1 MIMNKTLSITVI
13 SVFFLLGP
21 FCGLCSGFS
30 FSGFLGPDKEDMD
43 FVNSAGVVEKFA
55 KSKGTKSQD
64 SQSLVSPLVK
74 RAGDFALYLDPPP
87 PKVTR
92 KSRQTRTK
100 KGGPAP
106 KVQPKKVSARFDLI
120 ATSYYAAHPEKSI
133 ALINQ
138 PGKGFSWVR
147 QGGKV
152 GYLIIEEI
160 KGGVVVIRDGDRTY
174 EVEAKRKP
182 YRNLVRG
189 KGPSISEITPIK
201 KEATDV
207 AAAESS
213 ETYGMSQEEIEMTER
228 IFAELEA
235 MSMQTEAGLDPSAK
249 SKELIEE
256 LISGLESIRID
267 NKEAKMLENLGE
279 ELKGARRDPNRLRK
293 LRKERVKKRKELI
306 KKGKFGKADN
316 P

>member
-1 MIMNKTLSITVI
+1 MIMNKTLITTAI
-13 SVFFLLGP
+13 SAFFFLGP

-30 FSGFLGPDKEDMD
+30 FFAFLGPDKEDMD

-55 KSKGTKSQD
+55 ESKGTKSQD

-74 RAGDFALYLDPPP
+74 RAEDFALYLDPPP
-87 PKVTR
+87 PKVSR

-100 KGGPAP
+100 GGPR
-106 KVQPKKVSARFDLI
+106 VQPKKVSARFDLI
-120 ATSYYAAHPEKSI
+120 ATSYYAAHPEKSM

-138 PGKGFSWVR
+138 PGKGFNWVR

-152 GYLIIEEI
+152 GYLIIEEV

-174 EVEAKRKP
+174 EIEAKRKP

-207 AAAESS
+207 VAAAESS
-213 ETYGMSQEEIEMTER
+213 ETYEMSQEKLELTER

-235 MSMQTEAGLDPSAK
+235 MSLQTEAGLDQPAK
-249 SKELIEE
+249 SRELIEE
-256 LISGLESIRID
+256 LMSGLESIRIGS
-267 NKEAKMLENLGE
+267 NEAKMLENLGE
-279 ELKGARRDPNRLRK
+279 ELKGARRDPNRIRE
-293 LRKERVKKRKELI
+293 LRKERAEKRKELI
-306 KKGKFGKADN
+306 KKAKSDKRPDK
-316 P
+316 